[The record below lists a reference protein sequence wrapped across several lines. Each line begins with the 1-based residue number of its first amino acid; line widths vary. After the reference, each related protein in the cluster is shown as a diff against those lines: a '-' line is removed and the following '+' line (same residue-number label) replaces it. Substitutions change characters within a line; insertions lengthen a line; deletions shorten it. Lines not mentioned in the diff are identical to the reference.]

1 MSLAQD
7 VEMSQVKPVETAI
20 AAVKNDRFIL
30 LPRGRHFEL
39 PFKIATHAAAYLIIG
54 VMAAIF
60 LLLLYESLPVFR
72 KFGFSFITSSEW
84 NPVSNKFGALA
95 SIVGTLVTSI
105 IAVVFGV
112 PLALGSAFFLKE
124 ICPFKLR
131 PTLTTMIEL
140 LAAIPSI
147 IYGMWGLFVWAPIMS
162 HIIQPAM
169 INNLGKIPLTGILFQ
184 GPPFGIGVLTAGLIL
199 SVMILPFIASVSL
212 QAFDSVPASLREAAY
227 GTGANVWEICWKII
241 IPYTKTSVIGAIML
255 GLGRALGE
263 TMAVTFVIGNA
274 HRLSASLLAPGTT
287 ISATLANEFAEAF
300 GNTYIASL
308 LALGLILFLIT
319 FVILSITR
327 VLLLSTKR
335 RIPL

>member
-1 MSLAQD
+1 MSMPQQSSVSWDKPVGELF
-7 VEMSQVKPVETAI
+7 EREQVK
-20 AAVKNDRFIL
+20 K
-30 LPRGRHFEL
+30 LPMPKGEYL
-39 PFKIATHAAAYLIIG
+39 EGPFKTATRAASFLLIA

-60 LLLLYESLPVFR
+60 LLLLYQSFPVF
-72 KFGFSFITSSEW
+72 KTFGFTFITSSRW
-84 NPVSNKFGALA
+84 NPVSNNFGSLA
-95 SIVGTLVTSI
+95 SIIGTLVTSLIAI
-105 IAVVFGV
+105 IFGV
-112 PLALGSAFFLKE
+112 PLALGSAFFLNE
-124 ICPFKLR
+124 LCPFKLR
-131 PTLTTMIEL
+131 STLSTMIEL

-147 IYGMWGLFVWAPIMS
+147 IYGMWGLFVWVPIMS

-169 INNLGKIPLTGILFQ
+169 IKNLGGIPLVGGFFQ
-184 GPPFGIGVLTAGLIL
+184 GPPFGIGTLTAGLIL

-212 QAFDSVPASLREAAY
+212 QAFKSVPASLREAAY

-274 HRLSASLLAPGTT
+274 HRLSMSLLAPGTT

-327 VLLLSTKR
+327 ILLLSTKR
-335 RIPL
+335 RMPL

>member
-1 MSLAQD
+1 MSISK
-7 VEMSQVKPVETAI
+7 ETEISEVKPIDISPEKGSRQTY
-20 AAVKNDRFIL
+20 
-30 LPRGRHFEL
+30 LPRGRHFEI
-39 PFKIATHAAAYLIIG
+39 PFKTATRVASYLVIAM
-54 VMAAIF
+54 MAAIF
-60 LLLLYESLPVFR
+60 LLLVYESYPVF
-72 KFGFSFITSSEW
+72 KLFGFGFLTGSQW

-105 IAVVFGV
+105 IAIIFGV
-112 PLALGSAFFLKE
+112 PLAIGSAFFLKE
-124 ICPFKLR
+124 LCPFKFR
-131 PTLTTMIEL
+131 STLSTMIEL

-147 IYGMWGLFVWAPIMS
+147 IYGMWGLFVWVPVMS
-162 HIIQPAM
+162 HVVQPAL
-169 INNLGKIPLTGILFQ
+169 IKYLGAVPGIGYLFQ

-212 QAFDSVPASLREAAY
+212 QAFDSVPPSLREAAY

-274 HRLSASLLAPGTT
+274 HRLSASILAPGTT

-335 RIPL
+335 RLPL